1 MKRQKSGI
9 IRPRRYMVNP
19 GMRFV
24 KTGQGRAGLDASDR
38 FVRGWS
44 VMVGMGRSAIFGN
57 AQTIL

>member
-1 MKRQKSGI
+1 
-9 IRPRRYMVNP
+9 MVNP